1 MTSRNSIIARLFKV
15 FYRRRTRKNV
25 RTTERSTIRTNDDI
39 TLKNLQSC
47 QNNLNQQLGQLGG
60 QLSSGSS
67 NNNNNNN
74 STLRPISVNN
84 NNPADRLS
92 TGMRRDWRSGY
103 TPIDELLQ
111 EMRLEF
117 PNPAQHLN
125 WIPFEEFV
133 NCIFTAKG
141 GFSTI
146 YEATWSTSGKT
157 VSLKSLNNSQNLS
170 IEYLNELKKN
180 WILFLQPQ
188 FLRCYGITQQPTT
201 GEFMMVMQY
210 APYGDLRSLQRNNST
225 LSWKDKVQIL
235 QQITSGICEIH
246 KRELIHGDLHSG
258 NILGLEE
265 SHFVIADVGLCGPAN
280 KSPEKKEIYGVVPY
294 LAPEVLKGHEPTKK
308 SDTYSFAI
316 IMWEICAGCKP
327 YLNIA
332 HDADLVNEI
341 IKGKRPPIPIN
352 TPSFYSQLMISCWD
366 PNPSKR
372 PDFDD
377 VSKTI
382 CHWLVDD
389 SLEASL
395 RKGSSKSAL
404 KNSSKRPHPDA
415 VYFSRILDFP
425 EFKEARRRQYHS
437 LNIPR
442 SVSDQGTETL
452 INEYQASNNQ
462 TQTSTPTSTPTST
475 QTSTLTSEQIST
487 QQISKETSSK
497 ETSSSNQLLF
507 PPLQNSHTLRNSY
520 NNPPTFRDANT
531 FSTNTKEQYKFSPP
545 KEYSFLSQPP
555 PPPPGIQN
563 ERPLNNPR
571 GIQNVISIFIPDDD
585 IKTLQTFWASEGR
598 NMSRKS
604 LSNLI

>member
-1 MTSRNSIIARLFKV
+1 M
-15 FYRRRTRKNV
+15 
-25 RTTERSTIRTNDDI
+25 
-39 TLKNLQSC
+39 
-47 QNNLNQQLGQLGG
+47 
-60 QLSSGSS
+60 
-67 NNNNNNN
+67 
-74 STLRPISVNN
+74 SVNN

-210 APYGDLRSLQRNNST
+210 APCGDLRSLRNNNT
-225 LSWKDKVQIL
+225 L
-235 QQITSGICEIH
+235 
-246 KRELIHGDLHSG
+246 R
-258 NILGLEE
+258 
-265 SHFVIADVGLCGPAN
+265 
-280 KSPEKKEIYGVVPY
+280 
-294 LAPEVLKGHEPTKK
+294 
-308 SDTYSFAI
+308 
-316 IMWEICAGCKP
+316 
-327 YLNIA
+327 
-332 HDADLVNEI
+332 
-341 IKGKRPPIPIN
+341 KRPPIPIN
-352 TPSFYSQLMISCWD
+352 TPSFYSNLMISCWD

-372 PDFDD
+372 PDFENI
-377 VSKTI
+377 SKI
-382 CHWLVDD
+382 IYHWLVDD

-404 KNSSKRPHPDA
+404 KSSSKKQHPDA

-425 EFKEARRRQYHS
+425 EIKESRRRQYHS

-442 SVSDQGTETL
+442 SE
-452 INEYQASNNQ
+452 
-462 TQTSTPTSTPTST
+462 TST
-475 QTSTLTSEQIST
+475 
-487 QQISKETSSK
+487 
-497 ETSSSNQLLF
+497 SNQLLF
-507 PPLQNSHTLRNSY
+507 APLQNSHTLRNSY

-531 FSTNTKEQYKFSPP
+531 FSTNTKFSPP
-545 KEYSFLSQPP
+545 KDTYSFLSQPP
-555 PPPPGIQN
+555 PPPPGIQS
-563 ERPLNNPR
+563 ERSLNNPR

-585 IKTLQTFWASEGR
+585 IKTLQTFWATEGR